1 MFRRIWLVAALFI
14 VLSAVWY
21 WPLIS
26 QLLKPG
32 LVQIGAIKV
41 EQPEQNGF
49 IYERLGISS
58 PLSVNSQTSPITEQD
73 WSKISKDLRQGV
85 SLAFE
90 ADSFKDAQ
98 LAFLTGHSSDT
109 IRQPYASIFAPLG
122 QAKIGDSFK
131 VVVDDESY
139 NYEVIDKIVISPA
152 AVDQFRQLEDD
163 NIQRVALVTCWP
175 PLTTANRMV
184 VVGNLVK

>member
-1 MFRRIWLVAALFI
+1 MIKRIGLVAALFI

-26 QLLKPG
+26 QLIRPG
-32 LVQIGAIKV
+32 LVEVGVVKI
-41 EQPEQNGF
+41 EQPEHDGF
-49 IYERLGISS
+49 AYERLGISS
-58 PLSVNSQTSPITEQD
+58 PLSVNSETSPIAEQD
-73 WSKISKDLRQGV
+73 WSKISEDLRQGV

-90 ADSFKDAQ
+90 GVSFSEAQ

-109 IRQPYASIFAPLG
+109 VRHPYASIFAPLG
-122 QAKIGDSFK
+122 QAKIGDTFIIA
-131 VVVDDESY
+131 VDGQDY
-139 NYEVIDKIVISPA
+139 NYQVTDKKIISPI

-175 PLTTANRMV
+175 PLTTTNRMV
-184 VVGNLVK
+184 IVGNLIK